1 MLNFSTPFEM
11 GANFSGVFTNF
22 TKAGFG
28 FANNIAPNFLDGAM
42 LANNYEWFT
51 YGGLISATDT
61 STPPEKD
68 WTAKYM
74 AYRSG
79 PARPFEASWQKEEL
93 GENVTRYV
101 SNGASV
107 SIPSEDLGFY
117 FGGLRG
123 ADFGAI
129 DDLAGNA
136 STPSLTMIEVNMA
149 TQNQE
154 TWKNRT
160 LPADVISRANGELAW
175 VPVSEKGILIAVG
188 GVITPSFATETK
200 LLNDS
205 EILESVSKVNQ
216 HWNSCADE
224 YTETS

>member
-1 MLNFSTPFEM
+1 MLNFSTPFQV
-11 GANFSGVFTNF
+11 GVGTNFSGVFTNL

-61 STPPEKD
+61 SSPPPKD

-79 PARPFEASWQKEEL
+79 PAKIFEASWQIEEL
-93 GENVTRYV
+93 DGNVTRYV
-101 SNGASV
+101 SNGAGVSV
-107 SIPSEDLGFY
+107 PSEDLGFY
-117 FGGLRG
+117 FGGLRE
-123 ADFGAI
+123 ANFGAI

-136 STPSLTMIEVNMA
+136 STPSTTLIEVNMA

-154 TWKNRT
+154 TWRNIS
-160 LPADVISRANGELAW
+160 LPTNVISRANGELAW
-175 VPVSEKGILIAVG
+175 VPVSEKGILIVIG
-188 GVITPSFATETK
+188 GVINPSFATETRT
-200 LLNDS
+200 LN
-205 EILESVSKVNQ
+205 ETETIESVSKG
-216 HWNSCADE
+216 
-224 YTETS
+224 TEL